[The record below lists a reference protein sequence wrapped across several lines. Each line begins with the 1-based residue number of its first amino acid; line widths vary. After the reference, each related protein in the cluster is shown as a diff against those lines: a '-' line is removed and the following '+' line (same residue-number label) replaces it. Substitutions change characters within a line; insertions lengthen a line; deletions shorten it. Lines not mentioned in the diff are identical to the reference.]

1 MQKLLRDDG
10 YNNMTFLTHK
20 DETVCFTGHRTEKF
34 LNNIFLSKEVTINSI
49 KTLLALMTADAYD
62 RGARYFITGMANGID
77 LWAGELLLYMKCF
90 LPDVHIIAAV
100 PHPNHER
107 RFYANEKEL
116 LYRIGDEADAVICV
130 SPSYTKWCFLKRN
143 DYMLE
148 NSGAVLGV
156 IHTDEGGT
164 AYTLK
169 KASKML
175 IQRRMIDVREYDR
188 LTPMLK
194 RFPEICRLALPS
206 QQYAFWEKNPRLL
219 YQCGLFKED

>member
-1 MQKLLRDDG
+1 MQKLLRDDK

-34 LNNIFLSKEVTINSI
+34 LNNIFVSKEIIINSV
-49 KTLLALMTADAYD
+49 KTLLTLMTADAYD
-62 RGARYFITGMANGID
+62 RGARYFITGMASGVD

-107 RFYANEKEL
+107 RFHANEKEL
-116 LYRIGDEADAVICV
+116 LYRIGAEADAVICV

-169 KASKML
+169 KASKLL

-219 YQCGLFKED
+219 YQCELFKED